1 MSPNWPATMDTII
14 DYLHYDFVQNALM
27 AGTLA
32 AILGAV
38 VGYFVVLRNVN
49 FAAHALSHVGFT
61 GAAAAAALPWLG
73 LGTLEGVLIFTVVAA
88 LAIGVSGDRL
98 QRSDMAIGM
107 VLSFS
112 LGLGALFLHLSKGF
126 ATQAKSIFFGAP
138 FGVSGEQ
145 LVEMAVLPLLS
156 LAVLA
161 VFSRRLLF
169 ASIQPRLA
177 EARGLSLTGLSMAFM
192 VILAV
197 SVGLASQIVGILLVF
212 TLVIAPAGIVLRFCR
227 SFWRGMGLA
236 IGLSVVVVWA
246 GLLLDCLT
254 GWLATFWISAIFF
267 VIYLAVEG
275 WCRAV
280 RRE

>member
-1 MSPNWPATMDTII
+1 MDTII